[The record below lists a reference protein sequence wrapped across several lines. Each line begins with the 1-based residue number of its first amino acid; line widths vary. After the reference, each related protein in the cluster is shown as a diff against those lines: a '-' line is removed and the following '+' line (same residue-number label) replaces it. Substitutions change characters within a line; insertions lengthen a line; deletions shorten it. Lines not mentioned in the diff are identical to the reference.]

1 MLAGY
6 IAITASGKN
15 SRKLKAVLPTVYRG
29 EKSTAMAALELLL
42 VSLSGRRRSL
52 RFSQDFV

>member
-15 SRKLKAVLPTVYRG
+15 SRKPKGVLSTVHRG
-29 EKSTAMAALELLL
+29 EKSTAMATLELLL
-42 VSLSGRRRSL
+42 VSLSGRRWSL
-52 RFSQDFV
+52 RFSHGFV